1 MSRVFRGEFGPQ
13 VHADADLRLI
23 PTGRP
28 LIRVFILIGRERF
41 TRLFLIDT
49 GADYTIVQR
58 DLARSLLRAA
68 GQETRSD
75 GERNLITMNGIGPTP
90 LPCLVQPA
98 GLSLVDEAGD
108 EFVFSSSILIPHLS
122 TGSESGRATGV
133 VPSLLGR
140 DVLQRFELNLSYDP
154 PSVSLTLNQ

>member
-1 MSRVFRGEFGPQ
+1 MV
-13 VHADADLRLI
+13 
-23 PTGRP
+23 
-28 LIRVFILIGRERF
+28 ILIGRERF

-68 GQETRSD
+68 GQESGRAGKSY
-75 GERNLITMNGIGPTP
+75 RITMNGIGPTP

-98 GLSLVDEAGD
+98 GLSLVDEDGN
-108 EFVFSSSILIPHLS
+108 EFVLPNSILIPQLD
-122 TGSESGRATGV
+122 TGSESGRAAGV
-133 VPSLLGR
+133 LPSLLGR
-140 DVLQRFELNLSYDP
+140 DVLQHFDLYLSYDP